1 MHPLSQHE
9 LSQVEAITEHI
20 TGAMTS
26 GDAQHAEE
34 LRGKLIMA
42 EADYE
47 AGKKR
52 NRSEC
57 MMCCLVSSGSG
68 V

>member
-1 MHPLSQHE
+1 M
-9 LSQVEAITEHI
+9 
-20 TGAMTS
+20 GAVAS

-34 LRGKLIMA
+34 LRGKLVTA

-52 NRSEC
+52 NRSEHWLEC
-57 MMCCLVSSGSG
+57 RLVSGMKRD
-68 V
+68 